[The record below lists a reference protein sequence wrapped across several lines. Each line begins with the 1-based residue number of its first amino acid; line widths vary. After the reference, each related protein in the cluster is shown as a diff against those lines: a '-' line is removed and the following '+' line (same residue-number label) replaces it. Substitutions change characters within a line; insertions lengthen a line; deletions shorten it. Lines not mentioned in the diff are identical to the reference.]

1 MKKLDKK
8 NIIRLIAVIV
18 LLCVAVGITI
28 FCVPLVKSLTT
39 DAGRIAFQNRVAEF
53 GPLGWLLFLI
63 LQILQVVIAI
73 IPGEP
78 VEIIGGVLFGTFGG
92 MALCLSGLFLG
103 TVLVYYLVKAIG
115 TPLVYAFV
123 SEEKINSLK
132 FLRDT
137 KKLEALIFVL
147 FLIPGTPKDTLT
159 YFVPLTK
166 VKPWKFFLLSTVARI
181 PSVVSSTLAGE
192 NIGNGNWFFTILIFG
207 ITAAIGLVGIYYNEK
222 LMNKVKSRHEKRKEK

>member
-8 NIIRLIAVIV
+8 NTIRLIAVIIFLLV
-18 LLCVAVGITI
+18 AAGVTVLCV
-28 FCVPLVKSLTT
+28 PMVKSLTT
-39 DAGRIAFQNRVAEF
+39 DEGRIAFQNKVAEF

-92 MALCLSGLFLG
+92 MFLCLLGLFIG
-103 TVLVYYLVKAIG
+103 TVIVYYLVKAVG
-115 TPLVYAFV
+115 KPLVYAFV
-123 SEEKINSLK
+123 SEEKIDSLK
-132 FLRDT
+132 FLQNT
-137 KKLEALIFVL
+137 QKLETLIFVL

-166 VKPWKFFLLSTVARI
+166 VKPWKFFLLSTLARI

-192 NIGNGNWFFTILIFG
+192 NIGSGNWLLTIIIFAA
-207 ITAAIGLVGIYYNEK
+207 TAAIGLVGIYYNEK
-222 LMNKVKSRHEKRKEK
+222 LMNKVKSKHENRKEK